1 VTKEQ
6 AELSEAQTFYQRH
19 LLAEALCGHSLWRDI
34 QHAAGELP
42 GPVVFKDELRALRSK
57 LGVSHEQKWLDRLA
71 AMGVNITEVGAEG
84 ADDERVARTLA
95 AIEAGAEAIHG
106 GRIAFGRWNG
116 EPDLLIR
123 SDVIRRIRGAAT
135 FNSASATTTR
145 YEAGDMKLS
154 GDLAVTALLQ
164 VGLYAEL
171 LDLIQGIPVSDRHQ
185 HEMHFFLGAADD
197 DQDGGEL
204 QGLRSWSTAAVGA
217 YVRRHMSNVEVAWDN
232 NGASLPADPEPVDYC
247 GRCAW
252 ERNCDAVWRDKRD
265 LVLVAGLRRDERRAL
280 KRVGVDTVGELAG
293 DPPVAA
299 EAIPMHE
306 RRSHLVRQADLQEKS
321 LNLPVPLHELRPPTR
336 GVFEREEVRRGFA
349 RLPAAG
355 TRGIYLDFER
365 YDFNEREVS
374 GIESRAIMAGL
385 AVDAG
390 SAEATSASYQHAFAP
405 TPDNERVMFEELV
418 TLIASHLP
426 FRNSDDDARTPV
438 FHFSAF
444 EPSTFARLSEEYGI
458 GADLLDQIDFVDL
471 RDITVRVATI
481 GVETYSLKEL
491 ERLTKYERTVP
502 LKEVQLAAIQYYKYL
517 MAETEAEANT
527 HKQLL
532 VGYNEDDCRSLIHL
546 RAWLESIR
554 AAYTKEYPTEKWG
567 PEPRPERIKKT
578 SEKAIRMQA
587 EWALLQKRLEDAI
600 QEHHARSEAA
610 EAAGER
616 HLEEWHRW
624 CADLAGFQ
632 LRERTGAFLGRVRT
646 YTLSGHSL
654 HDEPKAIG
662 NVEAHS
668 EGGYTFPDQL
678 ITLREEDDVESV
690 VGSRIYQGEI
700 TTLDLTS
707 RRIWVDWGG
716 DEPNEC
722 PTTLLEAG
730 KSFGSAVEQAMADF
744 AENALAG
751 PGADGV
757 PLTVPSLLWRTP
769 PSWLEALNASG
780 SFGSE
785 IGLEAAKR
793 LQPGEV
799 LVVQGPPG
807 TGKSHLGGRI
817 IKALVERGEHVAVTT
832 QSHAAYQIPI
842 GKAGLPPSMV
852 RISEDE
858 HPIWKKATA
867 KKLAQW
873 LDDQPAGVS
882 GGTKRILAHVDLT
895 QGFDTLIVDEA
906 GQYALADLIAISRC
920 AKKIIL
926 LGDPQQ
932 LPMVTQ
938 AHHPE
943 GPSGLSSIN
952 HWIGDGDI
960 QTVDQRAGVFLE
972 RTYRLH
978 PAIADFIGDTFYEG
992 RLQIADPAQ
1001 ENLGVT
1007 LSVGG
1012 SSRQVSPLTLIP
1024 VDHSDEG
1031 SWSLVE
1037 AQAIARFVF
1046 TLVSQG
1052 EVVMKSGLRRPFAS
1066 AALDPGADPTTALI
1080 PDILIVTPYGAQVER
1095 IEFALGQQADQPAG
1109 IDLRPYTRVL
1119 TVDKAQGDEAHVAIY
1134 SMVRSA
1140 VQGARHGA
1148 EFILSANRFN
1158 VAVSRAEAVAVVV
1171 ASPKLLDENP
1181 SGPKHVKALNPF
1193 AALMERAEVHE

>member
-1 VTKEQ
+1 MTKEQ
-6 AELSEAQTFYQRH
+6 ADVTEAQTFYQRH

-42 GPVVFKDELRALRSK
+42 GPVVFKDELRELRSK
-57 LGVSHEQKWLDRLA
+57 LGVSHEQKWLGRLA
-71 AMGVNITEVGAEG
+71 KMGVEIAEVGTEG
-84 ADDERVARTLA
+84 SDEQRVNRTLA
-95 AIEAGAEAIHG
+95 AMEAGAEAIHG
-106 GRIAFGRWNG
+106 GRIAYGRWNG

-123 SDVIRRIRGAAT
+123 SDIIRRIRGAAT
-135 FNSASATTTR
+135 LNSAAATTTR

-171 LDLIQGIPVSDRHQ
+171 LDLIQGIPVTDRHQ

-197 DQDGGEL
+197 DQDGEL
-204 QGLRSWSTAAVGA
+204 QSLHSWSTAAVGA
-217 YVRRHMSNVEVAWDN
+217 YVRRHMRNVEVAWDN
-232 NGASLPADPEPVDYC
+232 NGATLPVDPEPVDYC

-265 LVLVAGLRRDERRAL
+265 LVLVSGLRRDERRAL
-280 KRVGVDTVGELAG
+280 KRVDVDTVGELAG

-299 EAIPMHE
+299 EAIPMPE

-336 GVFEREEVRRGFA
+336 GVFERVEVRTGFA

-365 YDFNEREVS
+365 YDFNEREGG

-390 SAEATSASYQHAFAP
+390 SADANGAVYHHAFAP
-405 TPDNERVMFEELV
+405 TPDDERAMFEELV
-418 TLIASHLP
+418 ALIAANLP
-426 FRNSDDDARTPV
+426 IRNGDDDARTPV

-444 EPSTFARLSEEYGI
+444 EPSTFARLSEEHGI
-458 GADLLDQIDFVDL
+458 GVGLLDQIDFVDL
-471 RDITVRVATI
+471 RDITMRVATI

-517 MAETEAEANT
+517 MAETEAEADK

-554 AAYTKEYPTEKWG
+554 AAYTKEYPTEEWG
-567 PEPRPERIKKT
+567 PLPRPERIKKT
-578 SEKAIRMQA
+578 SEKAIQMQE
-587 EWALLQKRLEDAI
+587 EWAQLQRRLDNAVERHR
-600 QEHHARSEAA
+600 ELA
-610 EAAGER
+610 EVAGISGVR
-616 HLEEWHRW
+616 HLEDWHRW
-624 CADLAGFQ
+624 CADLAGFHM
-632 LRERTGAFLGRVRT
+632 RERSGAFLDRVRN
-646 YTLSGHSL
+646 YTLPGHSL

-662 NVEAHS
+662 NVEIHP

-678 ITLREEDDVESV
+678 ITLREGSKVESA
-690 VGSRIYQGEI
+690 VGERIYQGKI
-700 TTLDLTS
+700 TTLDLANQ
-707 RRIWVDWGG
+707 RVWVDWDD
-716 DEPNEC
+716 DEPRES
-722 PTTLLEAG
+722 PTTILEAD
-730 KSFGSAVEQAMADF
+730 SFFGSGPEKAMADF
-744 AENALAG
+744 AESALAG
-751 PGADGV
+751 PAAEGV
-757 PLTVPSLLWRTP
+757 PPTVASLLWRKP
-769 PSWLEALNASG
+769 PVWLEELNASG
-780 SFGSE
+780 GFGSE

-817 IKALVERGEHVAVTT
+817 IEALVNRGELVGVTT

-842 GKAGLPPSMV
+842 AKAGLPPSMV
-852 RISEDE
+852 RIADDG
-858 HPIWKKATA
+858 HPVWKKASA
-867 KKLAQW
+867 KKLAEW
-873 LDDQPAGVS
+873 LEDQTAGVS
-882 GGTKRILAHVDLT
+882 GGTKHTFSHPDIANQLDV
-895 QGFDTLIVDEA
+895 LIVDEA

-992 RLQIADPAQ
+992 RLHIADPAQ

-1012 SSRQVSPLTLIP
+1012 SSRQLSPLTLIP

-1052 EVVMKSGLRRPFAS
+1052 EVVTKSGLRRPFAS
-1066 AALDPGADPTTALI
+1066 AALEPGADPTTAPI
-1080 PDILIVTPYGAQVER
+1080 PDILIVTPYSAQVER
-1095 IEFALGQQADQPAG
+1095 IEFALGQQANQPAG